1 MNALNVFEQL
11 GVFSIIGGILAVVAT
26 VLAYVFIV
34 PESRREKLNA
44 FGKFLHDTFNF
55 KYLIVEKILQALYIF
70 FTADL
75 IILGFFMLFAAP
87 EDFFGQRHWLGGY
100 GILIM
105 ILGPILIRLIYELLM
120 MAILLL
126 KNVISINNK
135 LRNQNGKEE
144 KDSVFAAPDMSGLRQ
159 QIQAKAAQH
168 QNRQNPQNPQNPQ
181 ITQSTQYPQQPS
193 HFQNT
198 QYPQNAQNV
207 QNVQN
212 AQKPQSAPVVRF
224 CSKCGS
230 PLDENGKC
238 HNCDNGLPEA

>member
-1 MNALNVFEQL
+1 MNALNVFQQL
-11 GVFSIIGGILAVVAT
+11 GAFSIIGGILAVVAT
-26 VLAYVFIV
+26 ILAYVFIV

-87 EDFFGQRHWLGGY
+87 KDFFGDRHWLGGY

-105 ILGPILIRLIYELLM
+105 ILGPILIRLVYELLM

-135 LRNQNGKEE
+135 LCNQNGNEE
-144 KDSVFAAPDMSGLRQ
+144 KDNVFAAPDMSGLRQ

-168 QNRQNPQNPQNPQ
+168 QSRQNPQNPQNP
-181 ITQSTQYPQQPS
+181 QSTQYPQQPS

-212 AQKPQSAPVVRF
+212 AQKPQNAPVFRF

>member
-87 EDFFGQRHWLGGY
+87 EDFFGHRHWLGGY

-168 QNRQNPQNPQNPQ
+168 QNRQNPQNPQ
-181 ITQSTQYPQQPS
+181 STQYPQQPS

-212 AQKPQSAPVVRF
+212 AQKPQSAPVFRF

>member
-26 VLAYVFIV
+26 VLAFVFIV

-87 EDFFGQRHWLGGY
+87 EDFFGHRHWLGGY

-105 ILGPILIRLIYELLM
+105 ILGPILIRLMYELLM

-168 QNRQNPQNPQNPQ
+168 QNRQNPQNP
-181 ITQSTQYPQQPS
+181 QSTQYPQQPS

>member
-11 GVFSIIGGILAVVAT
+11 GVFSIIGGILWLWLPRFWPLCLLSPKAAGK
-26 VLAYVFIV
+26 
-34 PESRREKLNA
+34 SSMA

-87 EDFFGQRHWLGGY
+87 EDFFGHRHWLGGY

-105 ILGPILIRLIYELLM
+105 ILGPILIRLMYELLM

-135 LRNQNGKEE
+135 LRNQNGKRRRTA
-144 KDSVFAAPDMSGLRQ
+144 FLQ
-159 QIQAKAAQH
+159 
-168 QNRQNPQNPQNPQ
+168 
-181 ITQSTQYPQQPS
+181 
-193 HFQNT
+193 
-198 QYPQNAQNV
+198 
-207 QNVQN
+207 
-212 AQKPQSAPVVRF
+212 
-224 CSKCGS
+224 
-230 PLDENGKC
+230 
-238 HNCDNGLPEA
+238 LPT

>member
-87 EDFFGQRHWLGGY
+87 EDFFGHRHWLGGY

-181 ITQSTQYPQQPS
+181 STQYPQQPS

-212 AQKPQSAPVVRF
+212 AQKPQSAPAFRF

>member
-87 EDFFGQRHWLGGY
+87 EDFFGHRHWLGGY

-168 QNRQNPQNPQNPQ
+168 QNRQNPQNPQKP
-181 ITQSTQYPQQPS
+181 QSTQYPQQPS

-212 AQKPQSAPVVRF
+212 AQKPQSAPAFRF